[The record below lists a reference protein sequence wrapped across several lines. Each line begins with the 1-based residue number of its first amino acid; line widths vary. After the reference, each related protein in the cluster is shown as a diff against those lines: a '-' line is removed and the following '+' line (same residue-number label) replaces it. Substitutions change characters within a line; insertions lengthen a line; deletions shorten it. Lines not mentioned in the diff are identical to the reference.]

1 MNPSEGSVEKSVE
14 NEWTLVI
21 KPHTRWWDLHL
32 EDVWNYRELLW
43 MFVRRDFVST
53 YKQTILGP
61 LWFFI
66 QPLLTTIMFTI
77 IFAGVARIPTD
88 GLPPI
93 LFYLA
98 GMTPWNFFAAC
109 ITNTS
114 STFISNAN
122 LFGKVYFPRLVVPI
136 SVVISNLVQFAIQ
149 FLLFVG
155 FFVWYAWNG
164 SDLRP
169 NLLLILFLTP
179 FLLLAM
185 GLLGLG
191 AGITVSSLTTKYR
204 DLGRLVTFGVQLMMY
219 ATPVIYPMSSIPERY
234 RWLINLN
241 PMSAIIESFRAIFLG
256 GQVPWLGL
264 ANSSIITAIMLGI
277 GIVLFNRVEKTFMD
291 TV

>member
-1 MNPSEGSVEKSVE
+1 VNSSEGSVEKPVE
-14 NEWTLVI
+14 NEWTLII

-32 EDVWNYRELLW
+32 EDVWNYRDLLW

-109 ITNTS
+109 TTNTS
-114 STFISNAN
+114 STFISNAS

-149 FLLFVG
+149 FLLFAG

-169 NLLLILFLTP
+169 NLFLILFLTP
-179 FLLLAM
+179 FLLVAM

-219 ATPVIYPMSSIPERY
+219 ATPVIYPMTSIPERY

-264 ANSSIITAIMLGI
+264 ANSAIITAITLGI
-277 GIVLFNRVEKTFMD
+277 GIVLFNKVEKTFMD

>member
-1 MNPSEGSVEKSVE
+1 ME
-14 NEWTLVI
+14 NEWTLII

-32 EDVWNYRELLW
+32 EDVWNYRDLLW

-109 ITNTS
+109 TTNTS
-114 STFISNAN
+114 STFISNAS

-149 FLLFVG
+149 FLLFAG

-169 NLLLILFLTP
+169 NLFLILFLTP
-179 FLLLAM
+179 FLLVAM

-219 ATPVIYPMSSIPERY
+219 ATPVIYPMTSIPERY

-264 ANSSIITAIMLGI
+264 ANSAIITAITLGI
-277 GIVLFNRVEKTFMD
+277 GIVLFNKVEKTFMD

>member
-1 MNPSEGSVEKSVE
+1 VNPSEGSVKKTVG

-32 EDVWNYRELLW
+32 DDVWNYRDLLW

-66 QPLLTTIMFTI
+66 QPLMTTIMFTI

-109 ITNTS
+109 ITSTS
-114 STFISNAN
+114 STFIGNSN

-149 FLLFVG
+149 FLLFAG
-155 FFVWYAWNG
+155 FFVWYAING

-169 NLLLILFLTP
+169 NLFLILFLLP
-179 FLLLAM
+179 LLLLAM

-204 DLGRLVTFGVQLMMY
+204 DLGKLVTFGVQLMMY
-219 ATPVIYPMSSIPERY
+219 ATPVIYPLSSIPDKY
-234 RWLINLN
+234 RWLIDLN
-241 PMSAIIESFRAIFLG
+241 PMSAIIESFRAMFLG
-256 GQVPWLGL
+256 GEVPWLGL
-264 ANSSIITAIMLGI
+264 ANSAIITAIILGI
-277 GIVLFNRVEKTFMD
+277 GIVLFTKVEKTFMD